1 MLAIEDK
8 IGVRY
13 TSRDHVAVN
22 PLYRSRRQFARLD
35 GSEEALGSA
44 ARS

>member
-1 MLAIEDK
+1 MLTIVDK

-13 TSRDHVAVN
+13 TSRDHVAVT

-35 GSEEALGSA
+35 GSEEGLSSD